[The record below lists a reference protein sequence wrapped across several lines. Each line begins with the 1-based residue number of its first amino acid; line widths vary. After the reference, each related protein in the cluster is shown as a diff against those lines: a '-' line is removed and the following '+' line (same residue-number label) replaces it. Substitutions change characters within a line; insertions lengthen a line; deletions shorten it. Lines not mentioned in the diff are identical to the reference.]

1 MVSKYACG
9 INHQIPPNFYN
20 SGILI
25 YPRTVNVRWS
35 HEGVD
40 ILKSFISLT
49 LLTLISQNV
58 QTHLNNSLA
67 NCRRIVGVCL
77 TILWD
82 WRLKGHNINTFY
94 VVNILTILCRL
105 NKIK

>member
-20 SGILI
+20 SEILI

-49 LLTLISQNV
+49 L
-58 QTHLNNSLA
+58 
-67 NCRRIVGVCL
+67 
-77 TILWD
+77 
-82 WRLKGHNINTFY
+82 
-94 VVNILTILCRL
+94 
-105 NKIK
+105 